1 MKLSLSQKYML
12 TISEA
17 AAYFGIGPNKMR
29 IRVNEHPELGI
40 RYGNRNLVIRER
52 VEGFFKTIPLNEN
65 RIRKL

>member
-1 MKLSLSQKYML
+1 MKLPLSEKYML

-29 IRVNEHPELGI
+29 ILVNEHPELGI
-40 RYGNRNLVIRER
+40 RYGNRNLVIRES